1 MMEEKKVHKGLIG
14 YKVLI
19 KRWSDVADSRVMEEL
34 LMDLAG
40 YNEEDAEKLIDSA
53 PPVLIAVDMTH
64 SGAVYLA
71 AAFEMYGCTTDV
83 YYQDEHIE
91 FSEEIPEIFNIEG
104 DLTAKSRYV
113 FENISNHNRVS
124 FDEEKDK
131 TPGSFSSYH
140 MSNERLIMNHK
151 RRPVE
156 HKTITQKPLGYVPEG
171 ILGWQ
176 HRRGGNP
183 R

>member
-1 MMEEKKVHKGLIG
+1 MEEKKVHKGLIG
-14 YKVLI
+14 YKVFI
-19 KRWSDVADSRVMEEL
+19 KRWSDVAERSIMKEL

-40 YNEEDAEKLIDSA
+40 YGEAEAEKLLGSA
-53 PPVLIAVDMTH
+53 LPVLIADDLTH

-83 YYQDEHIE
+83 YYKAEHIL
-91 FSEEIPEIFNIEG
+91 FNEEIPEIFTIDAE
-104 DLTAKSRYV
+104 LTEKARYI
-113 FENISNHNRVS
+113 FENITNRNRIS
-124 FDEEKDK
+124 FDEEKEK
-131 TPGSFSSYH
+131 ASGSFSSYH

-151 RRPVE
+151 RRPVD
-156 HKTITQKPLGYVPEG
+156 HKTITQKPLGYIPEG

-176 HRRGGNP
+176 HRKGGNT